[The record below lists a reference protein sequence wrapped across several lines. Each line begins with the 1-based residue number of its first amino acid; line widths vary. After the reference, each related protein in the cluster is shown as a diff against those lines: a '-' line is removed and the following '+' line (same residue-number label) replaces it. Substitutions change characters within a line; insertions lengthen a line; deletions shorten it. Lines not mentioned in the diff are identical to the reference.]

1 MHFFLEPLWW
11 LLFAFSTTVLSVAA
25 LMKPIRITPLVLI
38 LLAWGVSV
46 VVTGMTWGIP
56 GALADALLSLVC
68 GLLLLLLSILFSGV
82 KLMAKKRYGG
92 L

>member
-11 LLFAFSTTVLSVAA
+11 VLFAFSAAFLSVAA
-25 LMKPIRITPLVLI
+25 LMKPVRITALVLI
-38 LLAWGVSV
+38 VLAWGVSV
-46 VVTGMTWGIP
+46 GVTGLTSGIP
-56 GALADALLSLVC
+56 AALADALLSLVC
-68 GLLLLLLSILFSGV
+68 GVLLLLVSILFSGV